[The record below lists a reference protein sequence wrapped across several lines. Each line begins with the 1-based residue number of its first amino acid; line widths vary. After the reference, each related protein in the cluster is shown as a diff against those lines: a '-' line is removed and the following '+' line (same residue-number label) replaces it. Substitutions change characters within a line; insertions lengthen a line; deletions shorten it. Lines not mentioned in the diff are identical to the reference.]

1 MKTQTLIA
9 AAVATFGL
17 VGANSAAAREP
28 LPTGEAHRSCI
39 DEACTLLSLHGLE
52 GMASAGASGAGVN
65 GTASPK
71 YGSWGFDT
79 AGMNSGVKPGDS
91 FNGFANGKAVEAMV
105 IPADRTAYGSFQLLA
120 QLSENRSKA
129 LIESLA
135 SSKGLKPKSDE
146 AKIAAVYSAFMDEAR
161 IEALDAQ
168 PLAPTLK
175 AIRDLKTKADVTARM
190 GASLGSL
197 GVSVVGAYISDDAKN
212 PRINSL
218 YMSQSG
224 LGLADRDFY
233 LKPEHAER
241 RDKYQQYIARLLK
254 EAGWAEPEAAAQAV
268 MAFETQIA
276 QVHWSRIESRNRDK
290 TYNPVTIAELPQ
302 LAPGIDWPV
311 FLKAAGLG
319 QAKAAIL
326 TQNTAVVKLAALY
339 GQAEVETL
347 KAWLAF
353 HAVDDA
359 APLLS
364 KRFADTHWEFRSK
377 FLQGQQE
384 QRPRWARAITAVEG
398 GLGEALGRS
407 YVKAYFP
414 AESKAKMEKLV
425 ADIKAAMK
433 ARLENLSWMSPPT
446 KAIALEKLSK
456 FGVKIGYPEKWRDY
470 ATLRVK
476 ADDAFG
482 NAQAIRRYFYQDRLA
497 RLGKPVDRKEWGM
510 TPQTV
515 NAYYSATR
523 NEIVFPA
530 AILQAPF
537 FDPDADPAVNYGG
550 IGGVIGH
557 EIVHGFDDQGRKSD
571 GDGVRRDWWQPED
584 AAQFEAQA
592 KKLGAQY
599 DTYEPLPGVFVQGS
613 LSMGENIADLG
624 GVLLALDAYKLS
636 LAGKPAPVLDGFTG
650 EQRVMLGWAQV
661 WRSKAR
667 DAAVRQQVVTGPHSP
682 PMFRVI
688 GPVRNVDAWYDA
700 FGVKPEDK
708 FYVKPEDRVRIW

>member
-1 MKTQTLIA
+1 LEA
-9 AAVATFGL
+9 AA
-17 VGANSAAAREP
+17 AAA
-28 LPTGEAHRSCI
+28 S
-39 DEACTLLSLHGLE
+39 GLT
-52 GMASAGASGAGVN
+52 
-65 GTASPK
+65 GTAAPK
-71 YGSWGFDT
+71 FGTWGFDRS
-79 AGMNSGVKPGDS
+79 GMNDEVKAGDS
-91 FNGFANGKAVEAMV
+91 FNAYANGKAIDAMV
-105 IPADRTAYGSFQLLA
+105 IPPDRTAYGSFQLLG

-129 LIESLA
+129 LIEALA
-135 SSKGLKPKSDE
+135 AAKGLKPGSDE
-146 AKIAAVYSAFMDEAR
+146 AKIAAVYRAYMDEAR
-161 IEALDAQ
+161 MEALDAK
-168 PLAPTLK
+168 PLEPHLAV
-175 AIRDLKTKADVTARM
+175 IRALKTREEVTARM
-190 GASLGSL
+190 GRSAGSL
-197 GVSVVGAYISDDAKN
+197 GVSVVGAFINDDAKD
-212 PRINSL
+212 PRTNSL
-218 YMSQSG
+218 YMGQSG

-241 RDKYQQYIARLLK
+241 REKYQQYVARMLK
-254 EAGWAEPEAAAQAV
+254 EAGWAEPEASAQAV

-276 QVHWSRIESRNRDK
+276 QTHWSRIESRNRDK
-290 TYNPVTIAELPQ
+290 TYNPVAISDLPT

-311 FLKAAGLG
+311 FLKAAGLEN
-319 QAKAAIL
+319 AKTAIL
-326 TQNTAVVKLAALY
+326 TQNTAVVKLAALF
-339 GQAEVETL
+339 GQTEVETL

-353 HAVDDA
+353 HLVDDA

-364 KRFADTHWEFRSK
+364 KRFADTHWEFRAK

-384 QRPRWARAITAVEG
+384 QRPRWARAINAVES

-425 ADIKAAMK
+425 ADIKAVMK
-433 ARLENLSWMSPPT
+433 TRIENLAWMSPPT
-446 KAIALEKLSK
+446 KAIALDKLSK

-470 ATLRVK
+470 SSLSVK
-476 ADDAFG
+476 SDDAFG
-482 NAQAIRRYFYQDRLA
+482 NAQAIRRYFYHDRLA

-515 NAYYSATR
+515 NAYYSPTR

-599 DTYEPLPGVFVQGS
+599 DTYEPLPGVFVQGG

-636 LAGKPAPVLDGFTG
+636 LGGKPAPVLDGFTG

-661 WRSKAR
+661 WRSKSR

-688 GPVRNVDAWYDA
+688 GPVRNVDAWYEA
-700 FGVKPEDK
+700 FGVKPQDK
-708 FYVKPEDRVRIW
+708 YYVKPEERVRIW

>member
-1 MKTQTLIA
+1 MKIQRLT
-9 AAVATFGL
+9 AAVWAAWGL
-17 VGANSAAAREP
+17 AAGVAMAHEPQPEREGSRRC
-28 LPTGEAHRSCI
+28 LDA
-39 DEACTLLSLHGLE
+39 ACTQLSLHGLD
-52 GMASAGASGAGVN
+52 GVAAAAGVGAAS

-71 YGSWGFDT
+71 FGTWGFDVQ
-79 AGMNSGVKPGDS
+79 GMDPGVKAGDN
-91 FNGFANGKAVEAMV
+91 FNAFANGKAIEAMV
-105 IPADRTAYGSFQLLA
+105 IPADRTAFGSFQILG

-135 SSKGLKPKSDE
+135 AAKGLKAGSDE
-146 AKIAAVYSAFMDEAR
+146 SKIAAVYAAYMDEAR
-161 IEALDAQ
+161 IEALDAK
-168 PLAPTLK
+168 PLEPHLAQ
-175 AIRDLKTKADVTARM
+175 IRALKTRDEVTARM
-190 GASLGSL
+190 ARSLGSL
-197 GVSVVGAYISDDAKN
+197 GVSVVGAFINDDAKD
-212 PRINSL
+212 PRVNSL
-218 YMSQSG
+218 YMGQSG

-241 RDKYQQYIARLLK
+241 REKYQQYMTRMLK

-268 MAFETQIA
+268 VAFETQIA
-276 QVHWSRIESRNRDK
+276 QTHWTRIESRNRDK
-290 TYNPVTIAELPQ
+290 TYNPVAIAELPK
-302 LAPGIDWPV
+302 LAPGIDWTV
-311 FLKAAGLG
+311 FLKAAGLE
-319 QAKAAIL
+319 KAQNAIL

-339 GQAEVETL
+339 GQTEVETL

-384 QRPRWARAITAVEG
+384 QRPRWARAIAAVES

-425 ADIKAAMK
+425 ADIKAVMK
-433 ARLENLSWMSPPT
+433 TRIENLTWMSPPT
-446 KAIALEKLSK
+446 EAIALEKLSK
-456 FGVKIGYPEKWRDY
+456 FGVKIGYPDKWRDY
-470 ATLRVK
+470 SSLSVK

-497 RLGKPVDRKEWGM
+497 RLGKAVDRQEWGM

-515 NAYYSATR
+515 NAYYSPTR

-599 DTYEPLPGVFVQGS
+599 DRYEPLPGVFVQGS

-624 GVLLALDAYKLS
+624 GVLLALDAYKRS
-636 LAGKPAPVLDGFTG
+636 LGGKPAPVLDGFTG

-661 WRSKAR
+661 WRSKSR

-688 GPVRNVDAWYDA
+688 GPMRNVDAWYEA
-700 FGVKPEDK
+700 FGVKPEEK
-708 FYVKPEDRVRIW
+708 NHVKPEDRVRIW